1 MEKVYA
7 EFNHARWIVRCPACA
22 AQGVISA
29 MVVVPG
35 DVFICPEEYPDILAT
50 AFAPHPS
57 MPGKFSSVTDDAM
70 RQTARQTAIEA
81 GMAYEII
88 FPAEKEQIER
98 ELRMR
103 PRRARNWFPGVTLA
117 EMQIENEAQGVINA

>member
-1 MEKVYA
+1 MEKIYA
-7 EFNHARWIVRCPACA
+7 EFNHARWIVRCPNCA
-22 AQGVISA
+22 AQGIISA

-35 DVFICPEEYPDILAT
+35 DVFICPEEYSDILAT

-57 MPGKFSSVTDDAM
+57 MPGKFSSVTDDAT

-88 FPAEKEQIER
+88 FPAEKGQIER
-98 ELRMR
+98 DLRMR
-103 PRRARNWFPGVTLA
+103 PRGARNWVPGVSLA
-117 EMQIENEAQGVINA
+117 DIQIENMAQGVSNA